1 MLPALQNVLRF
12 IWIILNI
19 MIKKNFC
26 RCGKI
31 KIETAKS
38 SFSEWESDIEIQIH
52 SPIWVDYVRKA
63 RDPTSIAY
71 HDNRSVD
78 KLRY

>member
-1 MLPALQNVLRF
+1 MQVLV
-12 IWIILNI
+12 L
-19 MIKKNFC
+19 KNLKIVQI
-26 RCGKI
+26 CGKI

-38 SFSEWESDIEIQIH
+38 SFSEWESDIEIQIP